1 MKLLQIIKYAFILL
15 KCGVYHKIPNISINN
30 NRENNQYN
38 VFNNNTAPIPEYY
51 NPFNY
56 IEAMLIPLNNPENLN
71 LRQNQEQIILLWMIL
86 NLLYQNN
93 INTIYFR
100 VILLL
105 IVICFY
111 SYLVY
116 DFYSSN
122 GFSLM
127 VTRDLFMM
135 SLILYII
142 IVVISYLNIYKE
154 IKIKK

>member
-1 MKLLQIIKYAFILL
+1 
-15 KCGVYHKIPNISINN
+15 
-30 NRENNQYN
+30 
-38 VFNNNTAPIPEYY
+38 
-51 NPFNY
+51 
-56 IEAMLIPLNNPENLN
+56 MLIPLNNPENLN

-154 IKIKK
+154 IKNK

>member
-1 MKLLQIIKYAFILL
+1 
-15 KCGVYHKIPNISINN
+15 
-30 NRENNQYN
+30 
-38 VFNNNTAPIPEYY
+38 
-51 NPFNY
+51 
-56 IEAMLIPLNNPENLN
+56 MLIPLNNPENLN

-142 IVVISYLNIYKE
+142 FVLILYIIILTK
-154 IKIKK
+154 

>member
-1 MKLLQIIKYAFILL
+1 
-15 KCGVYHKIPNISINN
+15 
-30 NRENNQYN
+30 
-38 VFNNNTAPIPEYY
+38 
-51 NPFNY
+51 
-56 IEAMLIPLNNPENLN
+56 MLIPLNNPENLN

-122 GFSLM
+122 GFRLM

-142 IVVISYLNIYKE
+142 FVVISCLNIYKE

>member
-1 MKLLQIIKYAFILL
+1 
-15 KCGVYHKIPNISINN
+15 
-30 NRENNQYN
+30 
-38 VFNNNTAPIPEYY
+38 
-51 NPFNY
+51 
-56 IEAMLIPLNNPENLN
+56 MLIPLNNPENLN

-142 IVVISYLNIYKE
+142 FVVISCLNIYKE
-154 IKIKK
+154 VIK

>member
-1 MKLLQIIKYAFILL
+1 
-15 KCGVYHKIPNISINN
+15 
-30 NRENNQYN
+30 
-38 VFNNNTAPIPEYY
+38 
-51 NPFNY
+51 
-56 IEAMLIPLNNPENLN
+56 MLIPLNNPENLN

-142 IVVISYLNIYKE
+142 FVVISCLNIYKE